1 MTFAELSKS
10 VADAQLGNARLTD
23 VKAGTYSIAIDGDKI
38 FLVSEKKVKIPVNS
52 AATLAALRIS
62 TDATKAATCKTTRE
76 ARDSDNYW
84 TLQKAIISEGF
95 QLSESTKFNVIHRLK
110 IQDVATDAP
119 VYKNEHYKG
128 YPEYVKS
135 TRKAAAMPAVTDN
148 DKLARNAAFSEASDA
163 LRASGVKGTVPN
175 TEDAFVLMPV
185 FSVSN

>member
-38 FLVSEKKVKIPVNS
+38 FLVSDKKVKIPVNS
-52 AATLAALRIS
+52 AATLAGLRIS
-62 TDATKAATCKTTRE
+62 TDAAKAATCKTTRE
-76 ARDSDNYW
+76 ARDSDNYN
-84 TLQKAIISEGF
+84 TLQKMIVAEGF

-110 IQDVATDAP
+110 IQDVATDSP

-135 TRKAAAMPAVTDN
+135 ARKAAAMPAVTLN
-148 DKLARNAAFSEASDA
+148 DQTARSTAFSEATDA
-163 LRASGVKGTVPN
+163 LRLSGVKSTVPN
-175 TEDAFVLMPV
+175 TDEAFILMPV
-185 FSVSN
+185 FSVTN